1 LSNDN
6 DVDTGDTKTVSAV
19 AGVAGNVGS
28 ALAGTYG
35 SLTLNAD
42 GSYSYAVNNANAT
55 VNALRT
61 SANTVTDTFAYT
73 MRDAAGLTS
82 TTNLVI
88 TIQGS
93 NDGPV
98 AVADTGTA
106 VEAGTA
112 AGANATGNVLSN
124 DTDVDTGDTKTVSA
138 VAGVAGNVGSALAGT
153 YGSLTLNADG
163 SYSYAVNNAN
173 ATVNALRTSANTVTD
188 TFAYTMR
195 DAAGLTST
203 TNLVIT
209 IQGSNDGPVAVADT
223 GAVNEDATLT
233 VNAASGVLTNDTD
246 MDTGDTKTVSAITGG
261 TVGGAV
267 NGTYGTITLSA
278 DGSYSYVANRPSAQ
292 ALAAGQT
299 AVDTFT
305 YTVSDTAGATS
316 STTLAITVTGVNDAP
331 VLADTAVVM
340 AAVNEDAGAPSG
352 AVGTLVSSLLG
363 GSTDAD
369 TGAASGIAIT
379 ATDATNGTWFYSLN
393 GGTNWIAVGV
403 VSNVSGLLLA
413 SDANTRV
420 YFQPNANYDG
430 SVATGLTIRA
440 WDQTTGTAGTK
451 VDTSVNGTTT
461 AFSSATDTVA
471 ITVTAVNDA
480 PVNTVP
486 VAQTSTEEASKAITG
501 LSISDATDGNSGSMT
516 VTLAM
521 TNGTLTVTGG
531 TATITNS
538 GTNSVTLTGTVAQIN
553 ATLASNVTYVPT
565 ADFNG
570 NATLTMTTNDNG
582 NVGGGALTDVDTVV
596 IAVSAVADIANDS
609 ATTSEDAP
617 VTISVLANDSFENAG
632 QTITAVNG
640 LAITAGGASVAVT
653 NGTVALNASGQLI
666 FTPTLNYVG
675 AASFTYTVTSGGAD
689 ETATVSATVTAVND
703 APVNVAGSIA
713 VVEDVP
719 TAITGISV
727 TDVDVA
733 SGTITVTL
741 SVPVGSFTA
750 TSGSGVTVSGSGGTS
765 LVLSGTQADINSFIA
780 ASGVVYTTAG
790 NANGTVVLTMTT
802 NDGGNTGTGGALSDT
817 DNFVINITAV
827 NDSPVNTV
835 PVAQTTSEDTNKAI
849 TGLAISDAADGNT
862 GTMTVTLTVANGTL
876 LISGGSAS
884 ISNSGTNTVT
894 LSGTVT
900 QINATLAASVT
911 YVPNADFNGT
921 DTLTMTANDNGNVG
935 GGALTDVDTVSI
947 TISAVNDAPVNTV
960 LVSQA
965 VTEDVA
971 TAVTG
976 ISVADV
982 DSSGLGIS
990 VTLSVPAGTLVATAG
1005 GGVGVSGSG
1014 SGSLV
1019 LTGTQTA
1026 INAFIAASSVTY
1038 TTAAN
1043 ANGAVTLTV
1052 TTSDLGNTGTGGTL
1066 TDVDTVTLNI
1076 TAVNDAPTVTSANTI
1091 AYTEHGSAIAL
1102 NPAIAITDVDNT
1114 TLASATVT
1122 ITNFV
1127 AGQDVLALTLN
1138 PATMGNITIASNT
1151 GGVLTLTSA
1160 GNTATPAQ
1168 FAAALAA
1175 VTYVN
1180 TSDSPTMTA
1189 RAITYAVNDG
1199 STSSVSVATTTV
1211 NINSVNDAPTL
1222 TVTAASPNFTEA
1234 ALSAQAAPVAVF
1246 SAATVSTVEAG
1257 QTVTGLTF
1265 TVTGLLNGANE
1276 SIVVDGRTIT
1286 LGVTSSGTTTTNG
1299 LTFTATVSGGTA
1311 TVVLTGGT
1319 LSAAAAQTLVNGI
1332 TYQNTNVNDPT
1343 AGNRTFTLTQI
1354 QDSGGTANGGVNTTA
1369 LSTASVVAV
1378 LPSNDAP
1385 TLTATSL
1392 NTTFTETAVLNNQAA
1407 AVSVFSTAAIGTI
1420 EAGQTITSLTFTVG
1434 GLLDGATETIVV
1446 DGRTISLGANIAG
1459 WTATNGLTYTSTVS
1473 AGTATITLTGTSLT
1487 PALAQTL
1494 VNGITYQNTN
1504 LDDPTAGVRTFT
1516 LTEVQDSGGTANGG
1530 VNTTA
1535 LSIAST
1541 VTVAVN
1547 NDAPVLDLDASAAGT
1562 GYSTTYVWAG
1572 GRAAVKI
1579 VDSDV
1584 SITDTDSPFIASAT
1598 IDISTNFND
1607 RGTDSLAF
1615 NNINPTKFTSSYNAT
1630 TGTLVISTIGGQTA
1644 TLADYQEALREVT
1657 FDNVSATRDR
1667 DRTVNIFVTD
1677 TSGAV
1682 SNTAAV
1688 LVNFVNTTT
1697 PTAILAAAT
1706 GSEDATVIPIVLNG
1720 VDDTAITR
1728 FQVASNPAGGT
1739 LYSDAGLT
1747 TVVVLNTNYTA
1758 TNNSL
1763 TLYFKPNA
1771 DYNGNPTFN
1780 FKAGDATTLTA
1791 NAVATIT
1798 VTAVNDAPVLADT
1811 ALSLANVNQNAV
1823 APVGAVGSL
1832 VSTLVGGITDAADGS
1847 AVRGVAITATDDTNG
1862 TWFFSTNGG
1871 TTWLAVG
1878 AVSNSSALLLAS
1890 DANTRVYFQPATDF
1904 SGTVSSGLT
1913 LRAWDQ
1919 TSGAAA
1925 TKVDVS
1931 TNGGTTPFSAATD
1944 TVSISVTFVNSA
1956 PTLTA
1961 TAVAPTFIEGTGS
1974 TQAAAVAVFSGAAVS
1989 AVEGGQNITGL
2000 TFTVT
2005 GLLNGANESIV
2016 VDGRTITLGAT
2027 NSGTTTTN
2035 GLGFTATVSGGT
2047 ATVVLTGGTLSGA
2060 AAQTLVNG
2068 ITYQNTSVDNPS
2080 AGNRVFT
2087 LTQVKDSGGTA
2098 NGGVDTTTL
2107 SIASTVTLVAINDA
2121 PTNTVPGALQT
2132 TSEDTTKAITG
2143 LSVADIDANA
2153 SSVTVTLAVTNGT
2166 LTVSGGTAGISGSG
2180 TDTVTLT
2187 GTVAQINATLAATVN
2202 YVPTADYNGAATLT
2216 MTTNDGGNT
2225 GGGALTDVDTVNI
2238 SVAAVADITDDTVG
2252 TAEDIAGTFTVLTND
2267 SFENAGK
2274 LITAVDGL
2282 AITAGGA
2289 AVAVA
2294 NGTVSLDVSGQ
2305 LIFTPAGNFNGA
2317 ASFTYTVT
2325 SGGVTETATANV
2337 TVSAVN
2343 DAPVNAVPGSIAVT
2357 EDVASAITGISISDI
2372 DASGSNVNVTLGVP
2386 AGTLAATSGGGVTV
2400 SGSGTG
2406 TLVLS
2411 GTQANINSFIAG
2423 SGVNYTTALNASG
2436 TVVLTVSTSDLGN
2449 TGSGG
2454 ILTDVDTVTLNITA
2468 VNDAPELDL
2477 DASSGGTGYV
2487 AAYTE
2492 NGVGVQITDSDQ
2504 VLTDDATNLA
2514 SATVTLTNWQAG
2526 DVLAIGS
2533 IPAGISYTLSGP
2545 NSNILTLSGTA
2556 TVADYKVALR
2566 AITYASTSDNP
2577 STTPRSITVVVNDGL
2592 VNSNVATTTVNVTA
2606 VNDAP
2611 VLDLDGS
2618 TSGTGFSTYFVRS
2631 GPSSTAIAITDIDR
2645 VISDADSA
2653 NMTGATITLTN
2664 WQANDVLS
2672 VGSLPGGISAV
2683 ISGANSNIVTL
2694 SGAASAA
2701 DYQTALS
2708 AIRFNNL
2715 NGSASLTARA
2725 FTVTVTDGALVS
2737 NTANATVTIATSA
2750 APIASATSVTG
2761 NEDAA
2766 GGIPVTLTAIDP
2778 NGTISTFTLSSLP
2791 SNGTLYTDAGMTLA
2805 VTASTAYAATADS
2818 LTLYFKP
2825 TTQWAGSTTFDF
2837 FATDNSSANSTSAIA
2852 TINTTAVADAPT
2864 LSVSNSFSQVFNTTW
2879 ESVGPLTATANDTNN
2894 ATHAMGTAPIEGWSL
2909 TTPVVADTVGTS
2921 GGTQVSQFYFNADG
2935 DQILNSNTA
2944 TLYTAAGMLG
2954 SATGSDGQRVFLH
2967 LDNAVNGVSALN
2979 PNYQTPAIT
2988 RTINVTDI
2996 NNVYQLSLNYAPDA
3010 APVTNTGF
3018 QVLVDGVVVGTY
3030 AATVQQSLVWQAV
3043 RTGFNFATT
3052 GTHTI
3057 TIQTTSPETGN
3068 GVGGYFDDLRLVEA
3082 QGAMQDNY
3090 LSANYGTVTRIALA
3104 GKITAGLVDTDGSE
3118 TLSLFIT
3125 NMPGGSRIVSGATTY
3140 SPVNGQVTIPYTA
3153 LAAAYLMFPEDYS
3166 GRVDLGVTATSTE
3179 SLNGATAT
3187 NSQTLSFHIFQQ
3199 GMSAGD
3205 PPLIATVNDTTIVE
3219 GDYALFDIRLGAQTG
3234 NDVTVTLATTNGT
3247 ATGADYG
3254 AGLQYSVNG
3263 GTTWSDY
3270 TGGLVI
3276 SSGKTSV
3283 LVRATTAIDNSIE
3296 GSETFTLTATVS
3308 SGPVINSVT
3317 SATATILDL
3326 NSAPILQVRAI
3337 GQWTFDEAFGIPAT
3351 NESRNIV
3358 GTLSDAN
3365 TTNGNATPTWVTG
3378 HAGTSGT
3385 ALQFDG
3391 KGSSLAVDPVELNP
3405 ITNSATVSFWIKTTQ
3420 NATTDAAQFGGTDI
3434 GWNRPSVIGSEQNGA
3449 MNDAQ
3454 WGWIDNNGRIGL
3466 NVGDTAGAKSTT
3478 VIANDVWHF
3487 VAMTRNSGTGATQI
3501 WVDGVL
3507 ESTVT
3512 AAGLAG
3518 TITNVFGIGF
3528 TNGVNGDFSRNIA
3541 NDKYLNATIDDLRI
3555 YSSVLSN
3562 EQVRSVWQ
3570 VESGHHDV
3578 AIANDGTSFQLDVTA
3593 RAFDSLTVN
3602 GLLTGWTISDGV
3614 GHTATV
3620 TTGTTQS
3627 IDISTWDLST
3637 RLTVSGVG
3645 ATQSALIGVSAT
3657 TGVHTVDQMINL
3669 VSATNAYE
3677 GTAANNTPTLTA
3689 SADFVYGGDGNDTL
3703 TGAAGDDRL
3712 VGGTGTDTIDG
3723 GDGRDLLIGGQ
3734 GADNLTGGLGADI
3747 FRWELNDGGTAGA
3760 PVTDTIT
3767 DFDLGARSA
3776 GGDVLD
3782 LRDLLV
3788 GETAGSLLGQDNLAN
3803 FLHFEKSGVDTIVH
3817 ISSTGGFSSDPH
3829 TVGAPSAAVLGAADQ
3844 RIVLSG
3850 VDMIGVYTTDQQVIQ
3865 DLLTRGKLNTD

>member
-1 LSNDN
+1 M
-6 DVDTGDTKTVSAV
+6 
-19 AGVAGNVGS
+19 
-28 ALAGTYG
+28 
-35 SLTLNAD
+35 
-42 GSYSYAVNNANAT
+42 
-55 VNALRT
+55 
-61 SANTVTDTFAYT
+61 TDTFTYT
-73 MRDAAGLTS
+73 MVDAAGAS
-82 TTNLVI
+82 SSANLVI

-112 AGANATGNVLSN
+112 AGSNATGNVLTN

-138 VAGVAGNVGSALAGT
+138 ITGGTLGVARVGT
-153 YGSLTLNADG
+153 YGSVTLNADG
-163 SYSYAVNNAN
+163 TYTYVVNNAN
-173 ATVNALRTSANTVTD
+173 ATVNALRTAANTLTD
-188 TFAYTMR
+188 TFTYTMV
-195 DAAGLTST
+195 DAAGASSSA
-203 TNLVIT
+203 NLVIT

-233 VNAASGVLTNDTD
+233 VNAASGVLANDTD
-246 MDTGDTKTVSAITGG
+246 VDTGDTKAVSAITGG
-261 TVGGAV
+261 TVGSAV

-316 STTLAITVTGVNDAP
+316 STTLAITVTGINDAP

-340 AAVNEDAGAPSG
+340 TAVNEDAGAPSG
-352 AVGTLVSSLLG
+352 AVGTLVSALLG

-379 ATDATNGTWFYSLN
+379 ATDATNGTWFYSVN
-393 GGTNWIAVGV
+393 GGTNWIAVGA

-413 SDANTRV
+413 SNASTRV
-420 YFQPNANYDG
+420 YFQPNANYNG
-430 SVATGLTIRA
+430 SIATGLTIRA

-480 PVNTVP
+480 PINTVP
-486 VAQTSTEEASKAITG
+486 GGQTSTEEASKAITG
-501 LSISDATDGNSGSMT
+501 LSISDAADGNTGSMT

-565 ADFNG
+565 ADFYG

-582 NVGGGALTDVDTVV
+582 NVGGGALTDVDTVT
-596 IAVSAVADIANDS
+596 IAVSAVVDIADDS
-609 ATTSEDAP
+609 ATTAEDTP

-632 QTITAVNG
+632 RTITAVNG
-640 LAITAGGASVAVT
+640 VSITAGGASVAVT

-666 FTPTLNYVG
+666 FTPALNYVG
-675 AASFTYTVTSGGAD
+675 AASFTYTVTAGGAD
-689 ETATVSATVTAVND
+689 ETATVSTTVTAVND
-703 APVNVAGSIA
+703 APVNVFGSIA

-727 TDVDVA
+727 SDVDVA

-741 SVPVGSFTA
+741 SVPVGTFTA
-750 TSGSGVTVSGSGGTS
+750 TSGGGVTVSGSGSTS
-765 LVLSGTQADINSFIA
+765 LVLSGTQADINSYIA
-780 ASGVVYTTAG
+780 ASGVVYTTAA
-790 NANGTVVLTMTT
+790 NANGTVVMTMTT
-802 NDGGNTGTGGALSDT
+802 NDGGNTGTGGALTDT
-817 DNFVINITAV
+817 DNIVINITAV
-827 NDSPVNTV
+827 NDAPVNTV
-835 PVAQTTSEDTNKAI
+835 PVAQTTSEDTSKAI
-849 TGLAISDAADGNT
+849 TGLSISDAADGNT
-862 GTMTVTLTVANGTL
+862 GTMTVTLNVANGTL
-876 LISGGSAS
+876 LVSGGSAT
-884 ISNSGTNTVT
+884 ISNSGTGTVT

-911 YVPNADFNGT
+911 YVPNANFNGT
-921 DTLTMTANDNGNVG
+921 DTLTMTTNDNGNVG

-947 TISAVNDAPVNTV
+947 AVSAVNDAPVNTV
-960 LVSQA
+960 PVSMA

-971 TAVTG
+971 TALTG

-982 DSSGLGIS
+982 DSGASSIS
-990 VTLSVPAGTLVATAG
+990 VTLSVPAGTLAATAG

-1014 SGSLV
+1014 TGSLV
-1019 LTGTQTA
+1019 LSGTQTA

-1038 TTAAN
+1038 TTALN

-1091 AYTEHGSAIAL
+1091 TYTENGTALAL
-1102 NPAIAITDVDNT
+1102 NPAIAIADVDNT

-1138 PATMGNITIASNT
+1138 SGTMGNIAIASNT

-1175 VTYVN
+1175 VTYLN
-1180 TSDSPTMTA
+1180 TSENPNTTA

-1199 STSSVSVATTTV
+1199 TTSSVSVATTTV
-1211 NINSVNDAPTL
+1211 NVTSVNDAPTL
-1222 TVTAASPNFTEA
+1222 TVTAASPSFTEA

-1246 SAATVSTVEAG
+1246 SAAAISTVEAG
-1257 QTVTGLTF
+1257 ETVTGLTF

-1299 LTFTATVSGGTA
+1299 LSFTATVSGGTA

-1332 TYQNTNVNDPT
+1332 TYQNTNINDPT

-1354 QDSGGTANGGVNTTA
+1354 QDSGGTANGGVNTTT
-1369 LSTASVVAV
+1369 LSTASVVTV

-1385 TLTATSL
+1385 TLTATAL

-1407 AVSVFSTAAIGTI
+1407 AVSVFSTAAIGTV

-1446 DGRTISLGANIAG
+1446 DGRTITLGANIAG

-1504 LDDPTAGVRTFT
+1504 LDNPTAGVRTFT
-1516 LTEVQDSGGTANGG
+1516 LTQVQDSGGTANGG

-1535 LSIAST
+1535 LSVVST

-1547 NDAPVLDLDASAAGT
+1547 NDAPVLDLDDSGAGT
-1562 GYSTTYVWAG
+1562 GYSTTYTYAG
-1572 GRAAVKI
+1572 GRAGVKI

-1584 SITDTDSPFIASAT
+1584 LITDMDSTNIASAT

-1615 NNINPTKFTSSYNAT
+1615 NNINPTKFTSTYNAT

-1644 TLADYQEALREVT
+1644 TLAEYQAALREVT
-1657 FDNVSATRDR
+1657 FENVGANRARTRSVD
-1667 DRTVNIFVTD
+1667 IFVTD
-1677 TSGAV
+1677 TAGAT
-1682 SNTAAV
+1682 SNTATASV
-1688 LVNFVNTTT
+1688 VFSNSIAPRALV
-1697 PTAILAAAT
+1697 AAAS
-1706 GSEDATVIPIVLNG
+1706 GNEDATSIAIELNG
-1720 VDDTAITR
+1720 TDDTAITR

-1739 LYSDAGLT
+1739 LYSDAALT
-1747 TVVVLNTNYTA
+1747 NVVVLNTNYTA

-1771 DYNGNPTFN
+1771 NYNGSPTFN

-1791 NAVATIT
+1791 NTVATIT
-1798 VTAVNDAPVLADT
+1798 VNAVNDAPVLADT
-1811 ALSLANVNQNAV
+1811 VLSLANVNQNAA

-1832 VSTLVGGITDAADGS
+1832 VSTLVGGITDTADGS
-1847 AVRGVAITATDDTNG
+1847 AVRGVAITAADATNG
-1862 TWFFSTNGG
+1862 TWFFSTDNG

-1904 SGTVSSGLT
+1904 SGALPTALT

-1944 TVSISVTFVNSA
+1944 TVSMSVTFVNSA

-1961 TAVAPTFIEGTGS
+1961 NAVAPTFTEGTGS

-1989 AVEGGQNITGL
+1989 AVEGGQSITGL

-2016 VDGRTITLGAT
+2016 VDGRTITLGVT

-2087 LTQVKDSGGTA
+2087 LTEVKDSGGTV

-2107 SIASTVTLVAINDA
+2107 SIASTVTLVAVNDA
-2121 PTNTVPGALQT
+2121 PVNTVPGALQT
-2132 TSEDTTKAITG
+2132 TNEDTTKAITG
-2143 LSVADIDANA
+2143 LSVADVDANA
-2153 SSVTVTLAVTNGT
+2153 SSVTVTLVVTNGT
-2166 LTVSGGTAGISGSG
+2166 LTVSGGTASISGSG
-2180 TDTVTLT
+2180 TGTVTLT
-2187 GTVAQINATLAATVN
+2187 GTVAQVNATLAATVN

-2238 SVAAVADITDDTVG
+2238 SVTAVADISNDTVG
-2252 TAEDIAGTFTVLTND
+2252 TAEDTVGTFTVLAND
-2267 SFENAGK
+2267 TFANAGK
-2274 LITAVDGL
+2274 LITAVNGL

-2289 AVAVA
+2289 AVTVA
-2294 NGTVSLDVSGQ
+2294 NGTVALNGSGQ
-2305 LIFTPAGNFNGA
+2305 LLFTPASNFNGA
-2317 ASFTYTVT
+2317 TSFTYTVT

-2343 DAPVNAVPGSIAVT
+2343 DAPVNTVPGSITVT
-2357 EDVASAITGISISDI
+2357 EDVASAITGISISDV
-2372 DASGSNVNVTLGVP
+2372 DAAGSTLSVTLAVP

-2400 SGSGTG
+2400 SGSGSG
-2406 TLVLS
+2406 SLVLS
-2411 GTQANINSFIAG
+2411 GTQANINSFIAA
-2423 SGVNYTTALNASG
+2423 SSVTYTTALDANG
-2436 TVVLTVSTSDLGN
+2436 TVTLTVTTSDLGN

-2454 ILTDVDTVTLNITA
+2454 TLTDVDTVTLNITA
-2468 VNDAPELDL
+2468 VNDAPVLDL
-2477 DASSGGTGYV
+2477 DASTGGTGYV
-2487 AAYTE
+2487 TAYTE
-2492 NGVGVQITDSDQ
+2492 NGAGIKITNANQ

-2514 SATVTLTNWQAG
+2514 SATITLTNWQAG

-2545 NSNILTLSGTA
+2545 NSNILTLTGAA
-2556 TVADYKVALR
+2556 TVADYKVALQ
-2566 AITYASTSDNP
+2566 AITYASTSENP

-2611 VLDLDGS
+2611 TLDLDGS
-2618 TSGTGFSTYFVRS
+2618 ASGTGFSTYFVRS
-2631 GPSSTAIAITDIDR
+2631 GPSSTAIAIADIDR
-2645 VISDADSA
+2645 VITDADSA
-2653 NMTGATITLTN
+2653 NMTGATVTLTN
-2664 WQANDVLS
+2664 WQASDVLS

-2694 SGAASAA
+2694 SGSASAA

-2715 NGSASLTARA
+2715 NGSASLTART

-2737 NTANATVTIATSA
+2737 NTATATVNMATSG
-2750 APIASATSVTG
+2750 APIASAASATG

-2766 GGIPVTLTAIDP
+2766 GGIPVTLTAVDP

-2791 SNGTLYTDAGMTLA
+2791 TNGTLYTDAGMTVA
-2805 VTASTAYAATADS
+2805 VTASTAYAASGDS
-2818 LTLYFKP
+2818 LTLYFRP
-2825 TTQWAGSTTFDF
+2825 TTNWAGSTTFNF
-2837 FATDNSSANSTSAIA
+2837 FATDNSATNSTGAVA
-2852 TINTTAVADAPT
+2852 TINATAVADAPT
-2864 LSVSNSFSQVFNTTW
+2864 LSVANSFTQVFNTTW
-2879 ESVGPLTATANDTNN
+2879 ESVGPLTATADDTNN
-2894 ATHAMGTAPIEGWSL
+2894 ATHAKGTAPIEGWSL
-2909 TTPVVADTVGTS
+2909 ATPAVADTVGTS

-2935 DQILNSNTA
+2935 DQLLNSNNA
-2944 TLYTAAGMLG
+2944 TMYTAAGMLG
-2954 SATGSDGQRVFLH
+2954 STTGGDAQRVFLH
-2967 LDNAVNGVSALN
+2967 LDNAANGTVPS

-2996 NNVYQLSLNYAPDA
+2996 TNVYQLSLNYAPDA
-3010 APVTNTGF
+3010 APTANTGF

-3030 AATVQQSLVWQAV
+3030 TAGAANSALVWQAV
-3043 RTGFNFATT
+3043 RTGFNFTTT
-3052 GTHTI
+3052 GNHTI

-3068 GVGGYFDDLRLVEA
+3068 GVGGYFDDIRLVEA
-3082 QGAMQDNY
+3082 QGALQDNY
-3090 LSANYGTVTRIALA
+3090 NSVNNTYVNNIGNVTRIALA
-3104 GKITAGLVDTDGSE
+3104 GEITAALVDTDGSE

-3140 SPVNGQVTIPYTA
+3140 SPVNGQVTIPYSALSTA
-3153 LAAAYLMFPEDYS
+3153 FLMFPEDYS
-3166 GRVDLGVTATSTE
+3166 GRIDLGVTATSTE
-3179 SLNGATAT
+3179 SLNSATA
-3187 NSQTLSFHIFQQ
+3187 SSSATLTFHIFQQ
-3199 GMSAGD
+3199 GMSSGN
-3205 PPLIATVNDTTIVE
+3205 PPLMAVVNNTTIVE
-3219 GDYALFDIRLGAQTG
+3219 GDYALFDIRLGAQTA
-3234 NDVTVTLATTNGT
+3234 NDVTVTLQTTNGT
-3247 ATGADYG
+3247 ASGADYG
-3254 AGLQYSVNG
+3254 ATLQYSLNG
-3263 GTTWSDY
+3263 GTTWTNY
-3270 TGGLVI
+3270 TGSMVV

-3283 LVRATTAIDNSIE
+3283 LVRTTTTVDGSIE

-3308 SGPVINSVT
+3308 SGPVINSV
-3317 SATATILDL
+3317 AVGTATILDL
-3326 NSAPILQVRAI
+3326 DSAPILQVRPV
-3337 GQWTFDEAFGIPAT
+3337 GQWTFDEGFGIPAI
-3351 NESRNIV
+3351 NEYRNII

-3365 TTNGNATPTWVTG
+3365 TTNGNASPTWITG

-3385 ALQFDG
+3385 AIQFDG
-3391 KGSSLAVDPVELNP
+3391 KGATLAVDPAELDP
-3405 ITNSATVSFWIKTTQ
+3405 ITGSATISFWINTTQ
-3420 NATTDAAQFGGTDI
+3420 KLSTDAAQFGGTDI

-3449 MNDAQ
+3449 VNDAQ
-3454 WGWIDNNGRIGL
+3454 WGWLDNNGRIGL

-3478 VIANDVWHF
+3478 IISDGTWHF
-3487 VAMTRNSGTGATQI
+3487 VAMTRNATTGQTQL

-3512 AAGLAG
+3512 AGGLAG

-3528 TNGVNGDFSRNIA
+3528 TNGVYGNFDRRID
-3541 NDKYLNATIDDLRI
+3541 NDKYLNAGIDDLRI
-3555 YSSVLSN
+3555 YDSVLTN
-3562 EQVRSVWQ
+3562 EQVRSVWNT
-3570 VESGHHDV
+3570 EINHHDV
-3578 AIANDGTSFQLDVTA
+3578 GIANDGSTFKFEVTA
-3593 RAFDSLTVN
+3593 RAFDTLTVS
-3602 GLLTGWTISDGV
+3602 GLQTGWVISDNAGHSATITSGV
-3614 GHTATV
+3614 
-3620 TTGTTQS
+3620 TQS
-3627 IDISTWDLST
+3627 VDISTWSFTSPLIVT
-3637 RLTVSGVG
+3637 GV
-3645 ATQSALIGVSAT
+3645 TTSQSALIDVTAT
-3657 TGVHTVDQMINL
+3657 KGVHQVDQLLSL
-3669 VSATNAYE
+3669 VSISNSYE
-3677 GTAANNTPTLTA
+3677 GTSANNTPTLTA
-3689 SADFVYGGDGNDTL
+3689 NSDFAFGNDGNDTL
-3703 TGAAGDDRL
+3703 NGGAGDDRL
-3712 VGGTGTDTIDG
+3712 HGGAGNDILDG
-3723 GDGRDLLIGGQ
+3723 GDGRDLIIGGK
-3734 GADNLTGGLGADI
+3734 GSDTLTGGAGADI
-3747 FRWELNDGGTAGA
+3747 FAWQLNDGGTAGA

-3767 DFDLGARSA
+3767 DFGLAARSA

-3788 GETAGSLLGQDNLAN
+3788 GEASGTLLGQDNLAN
-3803 FLHFEKSGVDTIVH
+3803 FLHFEKSGADTIIH
-3817 ISSTGGFSSDPH
+3817 ISTTGGFGSDPH
-3829 TVGAPSAAVLGAADQ
+3829 TVGAPSGVVTGAVDQ

-3850 VDMIGVYTTDQQVIQ
+3850 VDMIGVFTTDQQVIQ
-3865 DLLTRGKLNTD
+3865 DLLTKGKLNTD